1 MSTAVYP
8 LGMKSYPASGYTQKS
23 SAPDQYVSWKGTGL
37 SKTPVGVTAGSVR
50 PLTNKDYGNVFPAA
64 FGKPR
69 PIKHSR
75 KGSLPSVML
84 SDSLSTEQTIEA
96 ERNMNRD
103 VKSGTNGYLVS
114 QMITNPGGFIVKQN
128 TLSTDKPNC
137 GGVCVS
143 ANYQPN
149 VTYLTQNPN
158 AETQSKI
165 LCCNEEK
172 KARRRVLPA
181 NTNLPK
187 KYNTSHLQY
196 LENKCKTFQ
205 QNEFNFVKESY
216 GNPNAKPGAPDADN
230 YYVPNCY
237 CPTTDCGRVYY
248 KPNNYQFAQQGAVS
262 SSALNLRLNKNTID
276 TNRSSLNENEII
288 YKNKSESCKPQYAG
302 KTGNSKTCPMFA
314 IYTPASYA

>member
-128 TLSTDKPNC
+128 PKSYKIILNLLLSFSSNF
-137 GGVCVS
+137 
-143 ANYQPN
+143 
-149 VTYLTQNPN
+149 
-158 AETQSKI
+158 
-165 LCCNEEK
+165 
-172 KARRRVLPA
+172 
-181 NTNLPK
+181 
-187 KYNTSHLQY
+187 
-196 LENKCKTFQ
+196 TFQ
-205 QNEFNFVKESY
+205 L
-216 GNPNAKPGAPDADN
+216 P
-230 YYVPNCY
+230 
-237 CPTTDCGRVYY
+237 
-248 KPNNYQFAQQGAVS
+248 
-262 SSALNLRLNKNTID
+262 L
-276 TNRSSLNENEII
+276 
-288 YKNKSESCKPQYAG
+288 
-302 KTGNSKTCPMFA
+302 
-314 IYTPASYA
+314 